1 MTDNQYDTQETPI
14 MVDAANPPQT
24 GNADATANPYAAPNQ
39 NVTGGKKLSPL
50 KGPGPGIASLAI
62 AGGSILL
69 EIVCA
74 LLGDMP
80 CMALLLPIV
89 ALVLG
94 IVGVAQNRRKKGIAI
109 AGIILSV
116 VAMIV
121 TFLVFVSV
129 MITAWNSVQRCHF
142 TVTSPFPSRLRAS
155 HINPH
160 THTQSAACQDYQVS
174 KVDIPNL

>member
-1 MTDNQYDTQETPI
+1 MTCNNCGAEITEGMNFCTACGSKLENVSEGVSVEQNTQNETVMVDAASAQPV

-39 NVTGGKKLSPL
+39 NGTGGKKLSPL

-121 TFLVFVSV
+121 TFMVFVSV
-129 MITAWNSVQRCHF
+129 MITAWNSV
-142 TVTSPFPSRLRAS
+142 
-155 HINPH
+155 
-160 THTQSAACQDYQVS
+160 
-174 KVDIPNL
+174 